1 MEQGSQGFVLSG
13 GIGSG
18 KSYVAALF
26 KAAGVDMIE
35 ADSVGHQVLAS
46 GGACFDRVAERW
58 PIVVVDGEID
68 RKALGAIVFHDH
80 EQLRILESI
89 THPVI
94 AEKIAGRI
102 AGSKARLV
110 GIERPFLAGVIG
122 QGLPLIVVDAPTD
135 LRTRRLLQRGMEAD
149 DIVARMA
156 AQPSRA
162 EWLAGADFVID
173 NDCGADLDRQ
183 VAQAISWL
191 ESFVTGNG

>member
-13 GIGSG
+13 GIGAG

-35 ADSVGHQVLAS
+35 ADAVGHQVLAA
-46 GGACFDRVAERW
+46 GGACFDQVAERW

-68 RKALGAIVFHDH
+68 RTALGAIVFQDH

-89 THPVI
+89 THPAI
-94 AEKIAGRI
+94 AAEIARRI
-102 AGSKARLV
+102 AMSRARLV
-110 GIERPFLAGVIG
+110 GIERPFLTGVIG
-122 QGLPLIVVDAPTD
+122 EGLPLIVVDSPTE
-135 LRTRRLLQRGMEAD
+135 LRTARLLKRGMEAN

-183 VAQAISWL
+183 VARAISWL
-191 ESFVTGNG
+191 ESFVTGTG